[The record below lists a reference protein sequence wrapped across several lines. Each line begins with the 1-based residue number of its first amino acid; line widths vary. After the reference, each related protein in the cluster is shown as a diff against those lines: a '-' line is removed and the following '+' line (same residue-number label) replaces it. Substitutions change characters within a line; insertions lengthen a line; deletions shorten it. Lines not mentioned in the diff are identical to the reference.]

1 MSPRTAGIIA
11 GGVVALLAAAW
22 SYRAYLRSRPSS
34 EELERRR
41 RKALNA
47 IGKIGDGTIVELQE
61 KIIFYSYDVRG
72 IEYMAS
78 QDVTALEALIPTDP
92 WSLAGP
98 VSVKYDPRN
107 PANSI
112 ILSEEWT
119 GIRKAKTT
127 L

>member
-1 MSPRTAGIIA
+1 L
-11 GGVVALLAAAW
+11 ALLAAAL
-22 SYRAYLRSRPSS
+22 SYRAYLRRRPTPQ
-34 EELERRR
+34 ELERRR

-78 QDVTALEALIPTDP
+78 QDVTALEALVPTDP
-92 WSLAGP
+92 WALAGP